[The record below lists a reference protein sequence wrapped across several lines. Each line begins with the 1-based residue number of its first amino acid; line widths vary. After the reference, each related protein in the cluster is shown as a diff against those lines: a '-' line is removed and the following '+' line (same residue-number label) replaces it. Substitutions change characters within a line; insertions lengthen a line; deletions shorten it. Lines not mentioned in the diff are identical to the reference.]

1 MKKQLVAVLVVVGF
15 IAGSSLS
22 VHSQKRGQAPSP
34 AASSP
39 AAGGATPYLPGIVE
53 VINPWSEAPMLKFRL
68 GHEHKALLMVDY
80 CYGDVYVTATRVQFN
95 VGGPYSAHSFDVPR
109 EQVTGVK
116 PWSVGLEIV
125 VNRKKYHVLLYPLD
139 KGNPQMVLLLPSID
153 TNYTSPQPLTEAL
166 SNFPMAL
173 ERARANLTKPAP
185 PPPPPEPP
193 KPPEVIILEPSG
205 SSDAPAETNAGAVTV
220 RGVAMDSKGIALVR
234 VGNKLAAMQP
244 RSEMAMEFWVEEYP
258 LTLGENEIA
267 VVVTN
272 TERLE
277 AKTVVKVRRV
287 EAPPPEPPKPVG
299 LTIEEVVK
307 LLEAGVT
314 PARVETIVKERGAG
328 FDLSEENEKKL
339 RDAGATD
346 ALLLAITKAKK

>member
-1 MKKQLVAVLVVVGF
+1 MKRLSWLLVVAAVCAAVLPSRARAQV
-15 IAGSSLS
+15 
-22 VHSQKRGQAPSP
+22 RGQQPKPAE
-34 AASSP
+34 AASS
-39 AAGGATPYLPGIVE
+39 GATPYLPGIVE
-53 VINPWSEAPMLKFRL
+53 VINPWSEAPMLKYRM
-68 GHEHKALLMVDY
+68 GHEHKQLLMVDY
-80 CYGDVYVTATRVQFN
+80 CYGDVYVTASRVQFN
-95 VGGPYSAHSFDVPR
+95 VGGPYAAHSFDLPR
-109 EQVTGVK
+109 EQVSGVK

-125 VNRKKYHVLLYPLD
+125 VSRKKYHVLLYPLD

-153 TNYTSPQPLTEAL
+153 TNYTSPQPLMDAL
-166 SNFPMAL
+166 ANFPLAL
-173 ERARANLTKPAP
+173 ERARANLAKPAP

-193 KPPEVIILEPSG
+193 KPPDVLILEPSG
-205 SSDAPAETNAGAVTV
+205 SSEAPAETNAEAVTV
-220 RGVAMDSKGIALVR
+220 RGVAMDGKGIALVR

-244 RSEMAMEFWVEEYP
+244 RSEMAMEFWVDDYP
-258 LTLGENEIA
+258 LSLGENEIA

-272 TERLE
+272 SERLE
-277 AKTVVKVRRV
+277 AKTVVRVRRV

-299 LTIEEVVK
+299 LTVEEVVK

-328 FDLSEENEKKL
+328 FELNEENEKKL

>member
-1 MKKQLVAVLVVVGF
+1 MTKRFLRVLVVGGF
-15 IAGSSLS
+15 IAGFPFSLPA
-22 VHSQKRGQAPSP
+22 QQRGQAPPP
-34 AASSP
+34 ASA
-39 AAGGATPYLPGIVE
+39 ATPYLPGIVE
-53 VINPWSEAPMLKFRL
+53 VINPWSEAPILKFRM
-68 GHEHKALLMVDY
+68 GHEHKQLLMVDY
-80 CYGDVYVTATRVQFN
+80 CYGDVYITASRVQFN
-95 VGGPYSAHSFDVPR
+95 VGGPYAAHSFDLPR
-109 EQVTGVK
+109 EQVTGAK

-139 KGNPQMVLLLPSID
+139 KGQPQMVLLLPSID
-153 TNYTSPQPLTEAL
+153 TNYTSPQPLMEAL
-166 SNFPMAL
+166 TNFPLAL
-173 ERARANLTKPAP
+173 ERGRANLPKPAP

-193 KPPEVIILEPSG
+193 KPPDVIILEPEASG
-205 SSDAPAETNAGAVTV
+205 GAPAETNAEALTV
-220 RGVAMDSKGIALVR
+220 RGVAMDTKGIALVR

-244 RSEMAMEFWVEEYP
+244 RSEMAMEFWVEDYP
-258 LTLGENEIA
+258 LELGENEIE

-277 AKTVVKVRRV
+277 AKSTVRVRRV

-299 LTIEEVVK
+299 LTVEEVVK
-307 LLEAGVT
+307 LLQAGVT

-328 FDLSEENEKKL
+328 FDLTEENEKKL

>member
-1 MKKQLVAVLVVVGF
+1 MKKLIWAFVLAATFAAAWPGR
-15 IAGSSLS
+15 AATQTGS
-22 VHSQKRGQAPSP
+22 APP
-34 AASSP
+34 GA
-39 AAGGATPYLPGIVE
+39 ATPYLPGQVE
-53 VINPWSEAPMLKFRL
+53 VINPWSEAPMLKFRM
-68 GHEHKALLMVDY
+68 GHEHKQLLMVDY

-95 VGGPYSAHSFDVPR
+95 VGGPYAAHSFDVPR

-116 PWSVGLEIV
+116 PWSVGLEIMV
-125 VNRKKYHVLLYPLD
+125 SRRKYHVLLYPLD

-153 TNYTSPQPLTEAL
+153 TNYTSPQPLSDAL
-166 SNFPMAL
+166 TNFPLAL
-173 ERARANLTKPAP
+173 ERARANLAKPAP

-193 KPPEVIILEPSG
+193 KPTEVLILEPSG
-205 SSDAPAETNAGAVTV
+205 SGDAPAETNAETVTV
-220 RGVAMDSKGIALVR
+220 RGVAMDNKGIALVR

-244 RSEMAMEFWVEEYP
+244 RSDMATEFWLEDYP
-258 LTLGENEIA
+258 LALGENEIA

-272 TERLE
+272 SERAE
-277 AKTVVKVRRV
+277 AKSVVKVRRV
-287 EAPPPEPPKPVG
+287 AVPPPEPPKPVG
-299 LTIEEVVK
+299 LSIEEVVK

-328 FDLSEENEKKL
+328 FDLTEENEKKL

>member
-1 MKKQLVAVLVVVGF
+1 MKKLSGLLLAATMCAALLPR
-15 IAGSSLS
+15 IADA
-22 VHSQKRGQAPSP
+22 QARGQQPP
-34 AASSP
+34 AASAS
-39 AAGGATPYLPGIVE
+39 AATPYLPGLVE
-53 VINPWSEAPMLKFRL
+53 VINPWSEAPMLKLRM
-68 GHEHKALLMVDY
+68 GHEHKQLLGVDY
-80 CYGDVYVTATRVQFN
+80 CYGDIYVTASRLQFN
-95 VGGPYSAHSFDVPR
+95 VGGPYAAHSFDLPR

-125 VNRKKYHVLLYPLD
+125 VNRKRYHVILYPLG
-139 KGNPQMVLLLPSID
+139 KGNPQMVLLMPTID
-153 TNYTSPQPLTEAL
+153 TNYTAPQPLQDAL
-166 SNFPMAL
+166 TNFPMAL
-173 ERARANLTKPAP
+173 ERARANLAKPAP

-193 KPPEVIILEPSG
+193 KPPGVLILEPSAG
-205 SSDAPAETNAGAVTV
+205 ENASAETDAETLAV
-220 RGVAMDSKGIALVR
+220 RGVAMDGKGIALVR
-234 VGNKLAAMQP
+234 VGSKLAAMQP
-244 RSEMAMEFWVEEYP
+244 RSEMAMEFWVEDYP
-258 LTLGENEIA
+258 LELGENEIE

-277 AKTVVKVRRV
+277 GRTVVKVRRV

-299 LTIEEVVK
+299 LSMEEVLK

-328 FDLSEENEKKL
+328 FDLTEENEKKL

>member
-1 MKKQLVAVLVVVGF
+1 
-15 IAGSSLS
+15 
-22 VHSQKRGQAPSP
+22 
-34 AASSP
+34 
-39 AAGGATPYLPGIVE
+39 
-53 VINPWSEAPMLKFRL
+53 MLKLRL

-80 CYGDVYVTATRVQFN
+80 CYGDVYVTASRVQFN
-95 VGGPYSAHSFDVPR
+95 VGGPYAAHSFDVPR
-109 EQVTGVK
+109 EQATGIK
-116 PWSVGLEIV
+116 PWSVGLEIL

-153 TNYTSPQPLTEAL
+153 TNYTSPQPLMDAL
-166 SNFPMAL
+166 TSFPLAL
-173 ERARANLTKPAP
+173 DRARANLTKPAP

-193 KPPEVIILEPSG
+193 KPPEVLILEPSA
-205 SSDAPAETNAGAVTV
+205 SSNAPAETNAETLTV

-244 RSEMAMEFWVEEYP
+244 RSEMAMEFWVEDYP
-258 LTLGENEIA
+258 LDLGENEIE

-272 TERLE
+272 SERLE
-277 AKTVVKVRRV
+277 GRSVVKVRRV

-299 LTIEEVVK
+299 LTVEELVK

-328 FDLSEENEKKL
+328 FDLSEDNEKKL

>member
-1 MKKQLVAVLVVVGF
+1 
-15 IAGSSLS
+15 
-22 VHSQKRGQAPSP
+22 
-34 AASSP
+34 
-39 AAGGATPYLPGIVE
+39 
-53 VINPWSEAPMLKFRL
+53 MLRFRL
-68 GHEHKALLMVDY
+68 GHEHKQLLMVDY
-80 CYGDVYVTATRVQFN
+80 CYGDIYVTSSRVQFN
-95 VGGPYSAHSFDVPR
+95 VGGPYAVHSFDLPR

-125 VNRKKYHVLLYPLD
+125 VTRKKYHVLLYPLD
-139 KGNPQMVLLLPSID
+139 KGNPQMVLLMPSID
-153 TNYTSPQPLTEAL
+153 TNYTTPQPLMDAL
-166 SNFPMAL
+166 SNFPLAL
-173 ERARANLTKPAP
+173 DRARANLTKPAP

-193 KPPEVIILEPSG
+193 KPPGVLILEPGASG
-205 SSDAPAETNAGAVTV
+205 DAPAETNAETLTV

-234 VGNKLAAMQP
+234 VGSKLAAMQP
-244 RSEMAMEFWVEEYP
+244 RSEMAMEFWVEDYP
-258 LTLGENEIA
+258 LSLGENEIA

-277 AKTVVKVRRV
+277 ARSIVKVRRL

-299 LTIEEVVK
+299 LSVEEVLK

-314 PARVETIVKERGAG
+314 PARVETIVKDRGAG

-346 ALLLAITKAKK
+346 SLLLAITKAKK